1 MKQVFLD
8 VRHPDEFSNDGIEG
22 SINIPH
28 YTIMNNLSQLSEDS
42 EIFVYCQTGVRAELV
57 AKILE
62 TLGFSV
68 TNINTINHAIN
79 RKQGML

>member
-8 VRHPDEFSNDGIEG
+8 VRHPDEFSNDGITG

-42 EIFVYCQTGVRAELV
+42 EIFVYCQTGVRAELIT
-57 AKILE
+57 KILE
-62 TLGFSV
+62 SLGFSV
-68 TNINTINHAIN
+68 KNIKTINHAKN
-79 RKQGML
+79 RQNEIL

>member
-8 VRHPDEFSNDGIEG
+8 VRRPDEFSNDGISG

-42 EIFVYCQTGVRAELV
+42 EIFVYCQTGVHAELIT
-57 AKILE
+57 KILE
-62 TLGFSV
+62 SLGFSV
-68 TNINTINHAIN
+68 TNIKTINHAIN
-79 RKQGML
+79 RK